1 MATHTCIES
10 AAGGNHAVPYASG
23 VAQDTKI
30 NASIACLCRIR
41 WIVTPAC
48 QQAVAR
54 FMLFTCH
61 PGAEQE
67 QKAGESEKGLGLQKR
82 KVPIRFVLLA

>member
-1 MATHTCIES
+1 MTVES
-10 AAGGNHAVPYASG
+10 AVGGNHAVPCASG
-23 VAQDTKI
+23 VAQETKI
-30 NASIACLCRIR
+30 NASIECLCCIM
-41 WIVTPAC
+41 WIVAPAC
-48 QQAVAR
+48 QQAVAC

-67 QKAGESEKGLGLQKR
+67 QKAGESEKGPGLQKR